1 MSTYGLLAITGAWA
15 VGGAQSSATRAIAT
29 GEIVMKKVLSLLQP
43 AKSITRP
50 VNERLDLSF
59 AVNENDLRHILTTH
73 VPAEPDEAGL
83 QHLCRILCCVTERP
97 SALSIAHDG
106 ADTPLLS
113 IIVAYMAHATGLLS
127 ATADLAEN
135 MRASDCTVLLWRDC
149 GNAVALLHAAT
160 RLFVQLV
167 ATPQYRFLL
176 LQHELPAHV
185 HRALA
190 RLADCVHVVLAAAA
204 GDAGKLDGREAVD
217 AGSHSQVD
225 ISNEPPLWAL
235 MSTVQ
240 SSVLLLG
247 SLWQAGFG
255 TLHAPEGLLRPT
267 LSRLSD
273 SVEALLRAPPTM
285 HESLLPASTAG
296 ANTGSGIS
304 FGPSCSGGGSSSS
317 SSSAGCNDGSSGR
330 GGSCVSA
337 LGSLSTRLSAH
348 AALLLRQIQLCERV
362 RVQSPAGSP
371 CWVLAIRAQRH
382 GVAALGALME
392 TVPEAHVLMQQPEG
406 IRVVLECLSSSSLQR
421 SGDEALPPRQLRLML
436 QLQMQCAMIAL
447 QAASV
452 SHHEAWMRQWR
463 EAAGSRSLAQL
474 LRWVCS
480 RSIWADSESGCSSA
494 VGDPTFSETDAVVAH
509 DEASAPSRMAEAAHR
524 PSVLMDSRTAADM
537 LLARVSRDVAVWG
550 AGLSAAQLGEWCE
563 NLLPPVTH
571 SSESALPLAAG
582 VGSSAARAAAAA
594 GSECAAEMQ
603 LVFGFFRS
611 ISDYSAAR
619 ETLLAAILC
628 AFLPSSGV
636 DAEAAD
642 EARDQRDDMGNG
654 MGDIGDIGAD
664 DLADLA
670 SGWQHELLRMLR
682 DRGTA
687 WILPSSRLAPLA
699 ARLLCG
705 ERFLMRHTKSAASH
719 EEGGGR
725 LGVQVVSS
733 LVGVSDPEVTPP
745 PLLASATILSR
756 DGELITAWRG
766 TGDAAVPVSLSLIH
780 I

>member
-1 MSTYGLLAITGAWA
+1 MSC
-15 VGGAQSSATRAIAT
+15 
-29 GEIVMKKVLSLLQP
+29 
-43 AKSITRP
+43 
-50 VNERLDLSF
+50 
-59 AVNENDLRHILTTH
+59 LRT
-73 VPAEPDEAGL
+73 
-83 QHLCRILCCVTERP
+83 
-97 SALSIAHDG
+97 
-106 ADTPLLS
+106 
-113 IIVAYMAHATGLLS
+113 
-127 ATADLAEN
+127 
-135 MRASDCTVLLWRDC
+135 
-149 GNAVALLHAAT
+149 
-160 RLFVQLV
+160 
-167 ATPQYRFLL
+167 
-176 LQHELPAHV
+176 

-225 ISNEPPLWAL
+225 ISNEPPLWAV

-240 SSVLLLG
+240 SCVPPARELM
-247 SLWQAGFG
+247 AGRVWRLARSRG
-255 TLHAPEGLLRPT
+255 AAPPDALAP
-267 LSRLSD
+267 SD

-285 HESLLPASTAG
+285 QESLLPASTAG

-304 FGPSCSGGGSSSS
+304 CGASCGGGGSSSS
-317 SSSAGCNDGSSGR
+317 AGFNDGSSGR

-337 LGSLSTRLSAH
+337 LGSLSIRLSAH

-392 TVPEAHVLMQQPEG
+392 TVPEAHVLVQQPEG
-406 IRVVLECLSSSSLQR
+406 IRVVLECLSSSSQR

-463 EAAGSRSLAQL
+463 EAAGSRSLARL

-480 RSIWADSESGCSSA
+480 RSIWADSEPGCSSA
-494 VGDPTFSETDAVVAH
+494 VGDPTSSDADSLVSH
-509 DEASAPSRMAEAAHR
+509 DDASAPSRMSGAAHR

-594 GSECAAEMQ
+594 GSECAAEVQ

-636 DAEAAD
+636 DAEAAE
-642 EARDQRDDMGNG
+642 EARDQRDAMGNDTG
-654 MGDIGDIGAD
+654 KIGEVGAD

-670 SGWQHELLRMLR
+670 SGWQHELLRLLR

-705 ERFLMRHTKSAASH
+705 ERFLMRHNKSAASH
-719 EEGGGR
+719 EVGAGR

-733 LVGVSDPEVTPP
+733 HVGVSDSEVMPP
-745 PLLASATILSR
+745 PLLASTTILSP

-766 TGDAAVPVSLSLIH
+766 SGDAAVPVSLPPWPSFCLHHLWAVVSSPLLVFDGAAACAVQLLDAACALLLELREERGRREAARREAREEAREEAGEEAREEAGEEAGRAAPSADWHKLRGLCVCLSDLLAARRAPDASSSKLPSVTSTLLPESWRAVLRRFACLLRELTICRPYLVEEERLCLDGLVSLACEQAMAIPDLTRW
-780 I
+780 